1 MHFRQDQRQNRGLLN
16 HGIIA
21 IYKGQDFMPI
31 RYVKE
36 LSNTEIA
43 RDTTLLEIIIISI
56 FRQNQ
61 RQFLQFVEPN
71 LHQY

>member
-1 MHFRQDQRQNRGLLN
+1 
-16 HGIIA
+16 
-21 IYKGQDFMPI
+21 MPI